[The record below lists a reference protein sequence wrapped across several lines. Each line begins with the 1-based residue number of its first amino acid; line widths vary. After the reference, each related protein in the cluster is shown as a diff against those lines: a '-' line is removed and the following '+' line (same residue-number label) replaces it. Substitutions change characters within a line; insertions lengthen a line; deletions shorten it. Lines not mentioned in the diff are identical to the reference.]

1 MKILLPALLLL
12 AFLSPASAFDDVDE
26 ASFKKDV
33 APFLKKFCF
42 RCHNADNMKSGI
54 RVDRLNGKLEDRNL
68 KLWTHIRGQ
77 LKEETMPPEDEL
89 QPTAAERKQLI
100 DWIGKALI
108 VARSRPAEKNGSV
121 RRLTVA
127 QYRNTLRD
135 LLGIEDDLTDV
146 LPPDAV
152 SKDGF
157 LNNQQSMLLSP
168 ILVEAYF
175 DIAEK
180 ALDRCIVDED
190 SIPAIQNFRMD
201 LGAGV
206 NPKPFP
212 DKLILGALSMLLEN
226 QNFQVTELTPKKPFD
241 FAPFRM
247 RKKYRFI
254 EGYQGNAT
262 VRGWREYDSIYHSV
276 FACVRGNPGYPKGH
290 PYNLVPEGLLLRPAI
305 PSLELFGVEST
316 YGPKANFKISLREL
330 PDDGRFR
337 VTVRAAKYDDAL
349 LLDQGTK
356 AAPEPSP
363 GAITIRDLSEPR
375 TVEVEKPGIYQ
386 ADVYLTAAK
395 SVAPDGSKLQEN
407 LIAHWPFDGDAKP
420 EKKRENKKA
429 GTLTEGAKFVDSP
442 FGKAVLFDGQKGS
455 VVVPRDDSMN
465 VGEGEFTVAAW
476 IHPRGLRQAGI
487 VARGSYGYTHGWVF
501 DMPAG
506 NGTLRIET
514 ANGDNQ
520 ANGTVQSN
528 PKAITNNRWNHV
540 AVVVRR
546 GDNAT
551 KLYVNGFE
559 VGSGTINAANL
570 DNPDLDLHIGR
581 VPEAN
586 LFKGEID
593 EVHFFKRALGV
604 AELKALIEPGSKFV
618 QPPPSEMRKNL
629 TLTLNGRAL
638 DRGAAWQSRS
648 GRRIH
653 SQRLQEA
660 YMATRLEAG
669 SLEIAAQYYGN
680 AAVDR
685 VVFTPLAE
693 DSELVRRFAAFE
705 NRSPQ
710 LGVHVGLRRD
720 CGSTLT
726 QVQKPVSVRSS
737 EIQDYIFEGAIANF
751 PTPDVEKD
759 NVNYLAGVREIG
771 VRSEFTDGRDM
782 PRLLIKSVEF
792 EGPFYESWPP
802 ASHRSIFF
810 ESDMRNPD
818 DPLPYARDVI
828 SRFASRAFRRPVT
841 DAELTSLTAVF
852 EGSFRDTGDLQA
864 SVKDAL
870 LVVLTSPQFLFLIE
884 DSATPKPEPITDY
897 ELASKLSYFLWN
909 AAPDRVLLARAEAGD
924 LRKSLDSEVERLIA
938 DDRFDQFASEFAAQW
953 LSLDKFDVVEV
964 DRKQFPKLTRDART
978 QLRQEP
984 VEFLKHL
991 IRKNLSV
998 RNLVQSDFIVANEI
1012 VASYYD
1018 LGENSESGFGFAA
1031 LPHQSKHLGGVLTQA
1046 SILSGLS
1053 NGRESNPVKRGA
1065 WLARKIIAE
1074 PPEDPPPNVPALPE
1088 NEDQNLSL
1096 REKLEKHRNQEGCA
1110 KCHAGIDP
1118 WGVPFEQFD
1127 AGGLIKKK
1135 ADIDASSTLPD
1146 ETEVAD
1152 LNGLK
1157 RYLAEDRIDQVAF
1170 SFLKHVATYAT
1181 GRSLTYNEIE
1191 FLKEKAVELRATDY
1205 RAADLIRFVVK
1216 SPIFLEK

>member
-1 MKILLPALLLL
+1 MNKLLPAFLLLIL
-12 AFLSPASAFDDVDE
+12 VNSACAFDETPFKTDVE
-26 ASFKKDV
+26 
-33 APFLKKFCF
+33 PFLKKFCF

-77 LKEETMPPEDEL
+77 LREETMPPEDEL
-89 QPTAAERKQLI
+89 QPSAAERKQLI
-100 DWIGKALI
+100 EWIGKALI
-108 VARSRPAEKNGSV
+108 VAKSRPAEKNGSV

-135 LLGIEDDLTDV
+135 LLGIEDDLSEV

-180 ALDRCIVDED
+180 ALDRCIVDEK
-190 SIPAIQNFRMD
+190 SRPAIQNFRMD
-201 LGAGV
+201 LGANV

-212 DKLILGALSMLLEN
+212 DKLILGALSMLLQN
-226 QNFQVTELTPKKPFD
+226 QDFQVTELTPKKPFD
-241 FAPFRM
+241 FTPFRM

-276 FACVRGNPGYPKGH
+276 FACVRGNGGYPKGH

-305 PSLELFGVEST
+305 PSRELFGVEST
-316 YGPKANFKISLREL
+316 YGPRANFKISLREL
-330 PDDGRFR
+330 PDSGHFR
-337 VTVRAAKYDDAL
+337 VTVKAAKYDDAL
-349 LLDQGTK
+349 LLDQGTPQTK
-356 AAPEPSP
+356 TTAGTVTARNL
-363 GAITIRDLSEPR
+363 ANPR
-375 TVEVEKPGIYQ
+375 TVHIEKPGIYQ
-386 ADVYLTAAK
+386 VDAYEQA
-395 SVAPDGSKLQEN
+395 APDKTIKPDRSKLVEGLAGAWSLNGNAESQSKRTE
-407 LIAHWPFDGDAKP
+407 LTGSLEGD
-420 EKKRENKKA
+420 
-429 GTLTEGAKFVDSP
+429 AKFVDSP
-442 FGKAVLFDGQKGS
+442 FGKAISLDGNNDS
-455 VVVPRDDSMN
+455 VVVKRDKSMN
-465 VGEGEFTVAAW
+465 VGKGDFTVAAW
-476 IHPRGLRQAGI
+476 IHPRELRQGGI
-487 VARGSYGYTHGWVF
+487 VCLGRYSWTHGWYL
-501 DMPAG
+501 DMPNNQG
-506 NGTLRIET
+506 VLRIET
-514 ANGDNQ
+514 ASPANQ
-520 ANGTVQSN
+520 SNGTVASRPGVIRVNQ
-528 PKAITNNRWNHV
+528 WQHV
-540 AVVVRR
+540 AAVVRR
-546 GDNAT
+546 GENRT
-551 KLYVNGFE
+551 RIYVNGYQ
-559 VGSGTINAANL
+559 VGVGTIAPTVL
-570 DNPDLDLHIGR
+570 DNPKVDLYIGR
-581 VPEAN
+581 IQGSQQ
-586 LFKGEID
+586 FKGEID
-593 EVHFFKRALGV
+593 EVRFYRRALAV
-604 AELKALIEPGSKFV
+604 DEIQALLEPGRQFI
-618 QPPPSEMRKNL
+618 QPPPPGKPQNL
-629 TLTLNGRAL
+629 TLKLGSRQLSGAL
-638 DRGAAWQSRS
+638 RKPAFAVVRLPVGPLTVAAR
-648 GRRIH
+648 
-653 SQRLQEA
+653 
-660 YMATRLEAG
+660 
-669 SLEIAAQYYGN
+669 YGN
-680 AAVDR
+680 SSSLNR
-685 VVFTPLAE
+685 VVLTPLDESHSLAQQ
-693 DSELVRRFAAFE
+693 FAAFE
-705 NRSPQ
+705 RRSPQ

-720 CGSTLT
+720 CGSTLN
-726 QVQKPVSVRSS
+726 QVQKPVSVHSS
-737 EIQDYIFEGAIANF
+737 QIQEYIFEGAIANF
-751 PTPDVEKD
+751 PSPEVEKD
-759 NVNYLAGVREIG
+759 NVNYLAGIREIG
-771 VRSEFTDGRDM
+771 VRSEHTDGRDM

-802 ASHRSIFF
+802 ASHRNIFF
-810 ESDMRNPD
+810 ESDKRNAD

-828 SRFASRAFRRPVT
+828 ARFASRAFRRPVT
-841 DAELTSLTAVF
+841 DAELASLTAVF
-852 EGSFRDTGDLQA
+852 EGSFKASRDLQE

-884 DSATPKPEPITDY
+884 YSATPNPEPITDY

-909 AAPDRVLLARAEAGD
+909 AAPDRSLLARAEVGD

-938 DDRFDQFASEFAAQW
+938 DDRFDQFASEFASQW
-953 LSLDKFDVVEV
+953 FSLDKFDVVEV

-991 IRKNLSV
+991 IQKNLSV
-998 RNLVQSDFIVANEI
+998 KNLVQSDFIVANEV

-1018 LGENSESGFGFAA
+1018 LGEQSESGFGFVA

-1088 NEDQNLSL
+1088 NEDQKLSL

-1127 AGGLIKKK
+1127 AGGLLKKK
-1135 ADIDASSTLPD
+1135 AGLDVSSTLPD
-1146 ETEVAD
+1146 ATEVVD

-1157 RYLAEDRIDQVAF
+1157 RYLAEDRMDQVAF
-1170 SFLKHVATYAT
+1170 SFLKHIATYAT

-1191 FLKEKAVELRATDY
+1191 FLKEKAVKLKSTDY